1 MRLIVLMLLLAQSLA
16 FAFTSQAAH
25 AAQKVVIAFAGF
37 NERYGVLFVAKD
49 QRFFEEQGLE
59 AQIVQVRSGP
69 IAISAL
75 AAGDAHLYTAAATG
89 SSLGAMAGGL
99 DVVFIGGLINKLD
112 GDFVVSTKIK
122 SPEDLKD
129 KTLGVQSMG
138 GGIWIFTMLT
148 LDHWGLDPE
157 RDKIKFRVV
166 GDQSVIVQALTT
178 GIVDGAFLA
187 RTFSKMAERQGS
199 YILADIAK
207 ADIPFQGTGVLARRS
222 FVERSPET
230 TERALKV
237 FGKAIGFL
245 QEPVNKPAVMRTLA
259 KWLRLPRL
267 EDAETGYET
276 MKTLYDRRIIPTKEG
291 IRNALRILSKVDGK
305 FARLRAEDLVDDR
318 IVRKLEREGFF
329 K

>member
-16 FAFTSQAAH
+16 FAFTSQAAP

-122 SPEDLKD
+122 SPEDLKG

-138 GGIWIFTMLT
+138 GGIWMRTMLA
-148 LDHWGLDPE
+148 LGHWGLDPK
-157 RDKIKFRVV
+157 RDNIRFRII
-166 GDQSVIVQALTT
+166 GDEAVLAQAVATQVI
-178 GIVDGAFLA
+178 DGCYLNY
-187 RTFSKMAERQGS
+187 TFASILERQGFRV
-199 YILADIAK
+199 LADLAK
-207 ADIPFQGTGVLARRS
+207 LGIPYQNTALLGQRRFVYSSPDI
-222 FVERSPET
+222 VERVL
-230 TERALKV
+230 RALV
-237 FGKAIGFL
+237 EAIGFVL
-245 QEPVNKPAVMRTLA
+245 EVGNKPLVMKSLA
-259 KWLRLPRL
+259 KGLRLPRL
-267 EDAETGYET
+267 EDASEGYERVIH
-276 MKTLYDRRIIPTKEG
+276 LYERRIYPNVEG
-291 IRNALRILSKVDGK
+291 IRSTIGLLGATNENIR
-305 FARLRAEDLVDDR
+305 RLKAEDLVDDR
-318 IVRKLEREGFF
+318 FLRKLEREGGF
-329 K
+329 

>member
-1 MRLIVLMLLLAQSLA
+1 MRLIVLMLLLAQSLV
-16 FAFTSQAAH
+16 FAFTSQAAP

-75 AAGDAHLYTAAATG
+75 AAGDAHLYTVSATG

-122 SPEDLKD
+122 SPEDLKG

-138 GGIWIFTMLT
+138 GGIWMYTMLA

-178 GIVDGAFLA
+178 GIVDGAFLG

-237 FGKAIGFL
+237 LGKAIGFL
-245 QEPVNKPAVMRTLA
+245 QEPANKQAVMRSLV